1 MLMLKCGF
9 VQPLK
14 GVASESEESEQEE
27 EEEEEDEDEDED
39 EEDEGEDEDEKMD
52 ELVNILNHCI
62 TVFFYAHPTQLP
74 LIVILYV
81 YQLFSNHMKQQCFRA
96 TLQQNSK

>member
-27 EEEEEDEDEDED
+27 EEEEDEED

-81 YQLFSNHMKQQCFRA
+81 Y
-96 TLQQNSK
+96 